1 MNLATVIASLAL
13 IIIVGL
19 ALWYIIKEKK
29 KGNKCVG
36 CPYAGECCKY
46 SSKELDEKA
55 AEISAGIA
63 AENASASCCGH
74 AGK

>member
-46 SSKELDEKA
+46 SSKEMDELA
-55 AEISAGIA
+55 AEITSKISA
-63 AENASASCCGH
+63 NQSSCCGH

>member
-46 SSKELDEKA
+46 SSKEMDELA
-55 AEISAGIA
+55 AEITARIA
-63 AENASASCCGH
+63 SEKTSCCGH
-74 AGK
+74 AK

>member
-19 ALWYIIKEKK
+19 ALRYIIKEKK

-46 SSKELDEKA
+46 SSKEMDELA
-55 AEISAGIA
+55 AEITAGIA
-63 AENASASCCGH
+63 AEKMSCCGH
-74 AGK
+74 AK

>member
-46 SSKELDEKA
+46 SSKEMDELA
-55 AEISAGIA
+55 AKITSKISA
-63 AENASASCCGH
+63 NQSSCCGH

>member
-19 ALWYIIKEKK
+19 ALRYIIKEKK

-46 SSKELDEKA
+46 SSKEMDELA
-55 AEISAGIA
+55 AEITAGIA
-63 AENASASCCGH
+63 AEKTSCCGH
-74 AGK
+74 AK